1 MEVNEQ
7 LVRAVTQ
14 AVVAQL
20 MASGAQ
26 PQDVS
31 STPAPEGAGSF
42 AGKTRMRPKHS
53 YEDAVRAQK
62 GTDPKEIVIGV
73 GAAFQTEITKTMSGI
88 PLEEVL
94 RNIKAGIE
102 EEGMTSQSCQSA
114 GYFRCRIYGTGSCEA
129 FRIRNRNRHP
139 VQRNNRDPSE
149 RSVSAFQSGAFSTGA
164 TDGPGYIP

>member
-42 AGKTRMRPKHS
+42 AGKTRSAETS
-53 YEDAVRAQK
+53 YENAVRAQK
-62 GTDPKEIVIGV
+62 GTDPK
-73 GAAFQTEITKTMSGI
+73 
-88 PLEEVL
+88 
-94 RNIKAGIE
+94 
-102 EEGMTSQSCQSA
+102 
-114 GYFRCRIYGTGSCEA
+114 
-129 FRIRNRNRHP
+129 
-139 VQRNNRDPSE
+139 
-149 RSVSAFQSGAFSTGA
+149 
-164 TDGPGYIP
+164 

>member
-53 YEDAVRAQK
+53 YENAVRAQK

-88 PLEEVL
+88 PLEEVT
-94 RNIKAGIE
+94 KAGVASR
-102 EEGMTSQSCQSA
+102 ML
-114 GYFRCRIYGTGSCEA
+114 TGG
-129 FRIRNRNRHP
+129 
-139 VQRNNRDPSE
+139 E
-149 RSVSAFQSGAFSTGA
+149 R
-164 TDGPGYIP
+164 

>member
-20 MASGAQ
+20 MVSGAQ
-26 PQDVS
+26 PQNVS
-31 STPAPEGAGSF
+31 STPAPAGTGSF

-53 YEDAVRAQK
+53 YENAVRAQK

-94 RNIKAGIE
+94 RFFHLQFSSEIY
-102 EEGMTSQSCQSA
+102 TSK
-114 GYFRCRIYGTGSCEA
+114 
-129 FRIRNRNRHP
+129 IRSP
-139 VQRNNRDPSE
+139 
-149 RSVSAFQSGAFSTGA
+149 
-164 TDGPGYIP
+164 

>member
-53 YEDAVRAQK
+53 YENAVRAQK

-102 EEGMTSQSCQSA
+102 EEGMTSRVVKVLDTSDVGFMGLEARSFPDQESESA
-114 GYFRCRIYGTGSCEA
+114 CSPKEQPLF
-129 FRIRNRNRHP
+129 IRKICIRFPIWSFFHRLH
-139 VQRNNRDPSE
+139 
-149 RSVSAFQSGAFSTGA
+149 
-164 TDGPGYIP
+164 

>member
-42 AGKTRMRPKHS
+42 AGKTRMRLKHS
-53 YEDAVRAQK
+53 YEMLSEHR
-62 GTDPKEIVIGV
+62 KE
-73 GAAFQTEITKTMSGI
+73 Q
-88 PLEEVL
+88 
-94 RNIKAGIE
+94 
-102 EEGMTSQSCQSA
+102 
-114 GYFRCRIYGTGSCEA
+114 
-129 FRIRNRNRHP
+129 IRK
-139 VQRNNRDPSE
+139 
-149 RSVSAFQSGAFSTGA
+149 RS
-164 TDGPGYIP
+164 